1 MRNSLKFLANPLVCL
16 GLVLFSFLLFSQLTS
31 EVSSEDLVLASV
43 ADWTPKESQNKVF
56 LSQKD
61 QVEEGFELL
70 AVGGTCLKA
79 TGPVTVAHT
88 QTLGGTAQSGDQNAV
103 PGGKEVLEYQ
113 VQPGD
118 TLSSIAE
125 SFGVS
130 LSTVLWANDLSRTS
144 SISVG
149 QKLTILPVSGVM
161 HLVNKGETVSHLAQ
175 AYQAEISEIREFNE
189 LPEDDKIVVGD
200 LVIVPGGEPP
210 ARPTASASRAPS
222 GTPSG
227 ASSRPSAPTTP
238 NYFICPVPAP
248 CNITQGLHWYNAI
261 DFSNGAC
268 GQPVFAS
275 AGGTVQKTGYD
286 RYAGNYV
293 RILHPNGVVT
303 FYGHFSR
310 YVVSPGQRV
319 YQGQIIGYIG
329 NTGYTIGPSGCH
341 VHFEV
346 RGARNPFAY

>member
-1 MRNSLKFLANPLVCL
+1 M
-16 GLVLFSFLLFSQLTS
+16 
-31 EVSSEDLVLASV
+31 LASV
-43 ADWTPKESQNKVF
+43 VDWMPKESQNEAF
-56 LSQKD
+56 LSPKD
-61 QVEEGFELL
+61 QIEEKSELL

-79 TGPVTVAHT
+79 SGPVTVAHN
-88 QTLGGTAQSGDQNAV
+88 QALGGAARNVDQGA
-103 PGGKEVLEYQ
+103 GKEILEYQ
-113 VQPGD
+113 VQPAD

-130 LSTVLWANDLSRTS
+130 LNTILWANDLSENST
-144 SISVG
+144 ILPG
-149 QKLTILPVSGVM
+149 QNLTILPVSGVM
-161 HLVNKGETVSHLAQ
+161 HLVDKGESVSYLSQ
-175 AYQAEISEIREFNE
+175 VYGAEMSEIRRFND
-189 LPEDDKIVVGD
+189 LPGDDKIVIGD
-200 LVIVPGGEPP
+200 LLIIPGGKPP
-210 ARPTASASRAPS
+210 VP
-222 GTPSG
+222 
-227 ASSRPSAPTTP
+227 SSRPALASPSGPSSAPVASS
-238 NYFICPVPAP
+238 YFICPIPAP

-261 DFSNGAC
+261 DFSNGVC

-293 RILHPNGVVT
+293 RILHPDGVVT

-310 YVVSPGQRV
+310 YIVSPGQRV
-319 YQGQIIGYIG
+319 YQGQILGYIG